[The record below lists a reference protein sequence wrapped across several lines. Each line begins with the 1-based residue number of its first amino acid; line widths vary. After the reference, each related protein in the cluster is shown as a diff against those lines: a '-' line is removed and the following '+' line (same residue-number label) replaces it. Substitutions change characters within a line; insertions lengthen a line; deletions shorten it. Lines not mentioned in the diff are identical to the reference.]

1 VHFSE
6 ETPFSVEGDRTR
18 LGGDGVSLRTLEH
31 GIVPRVGLVI
41 PPAARV
47 VFASAAAPEGEAAG
61 LLVFGPAG
69 TALPAGGLS
78 LRVRF
83 RPTSVG
89 ADSERGVELFSER
102 IEAADPK
109 NLWLERR
116 FPVPPLP
123 GGRGS
128 LVVECETPSA
138 GVADG
143 AALALYEL
151 VVSDAASLDLE
162 RARTFNALR
171 QRNEK
176 ANFDAYYKHVV
187 FQQDSA
193 PPPPAR
199 DWKQPLRWA
208 RASAARVRDSL
219 VRLGAH
225 NAAALEQA
233 PPPPAAETAPAPTDP
248 KAARMPPPAPP
259 RSSILVAREI
269 LARKLSLTPPSFYER
284 MNARLAARA
293 PGTKLRVLSLCS
305 GEARIEEGLVRH
317 TPPGSVHL
325 TVCDLNPDLLKTA
338 TRRLEPFCEVDGI
351 VGDVN
356 EIDLRG
362 QSFDVALCVSGLHHV
377 VELEHLFDQI
387 AGAVGP
393 DGEFWS
399 IGETLG
405 RNGGRMWPESYE
417 VANAFFRR
425 LPPKYRANRVLASAI
440 DEELPDMD
448 YSIGCFEGIRSEAI
462 VPTIA
467 RHFEPLQVSRHN
479 CIIWKLFSTAYADN
493 YDTSLHEDLA
503 LIEEAVDLDVGLTRN
518 PVLGIELHGI
528 FRRRAPG
535 AASQASSS

>member
-1 VHFSE
+1 MHFSE
-6 ETPFSVEGDRTR
+6 ETPYAVEGPRSL
-18 LGGDGVSLRTLEH
+18 LGGSGVSLRTLEH
-31 GIVPRVGLVI
+31 GVVPRVGLVI
-41 PPAARV
+41 PPNTRV
-47 VFASAAAPEGEAAG
+47 VFAPDEVPAGDAVGILTFGAAG
-61 LLVFGPAG
+61 PHLAG
-69 TALPAGGLS
+69 GGLS
-78 LRVRF
+78 LTVRVRPSPD
-83 RPTSVG
+83 REASG
-89 ADSERGVELFSER
+89 EIELYSER
-102 IEAADPK
+102 IEAADPR
-109 NLWLERR
+109 NPWLERR
-116 FPVPPLP
+116 FPIPSLP
-123 GGRGS
+123 GGHGS
-128 LVVECETPSA
+128 LVVECQPASA
-138 GVADG
+138 PPADG
-143 AALALYEL
+143 DALSLYEL
-151 VVSDAASLDLE
+151 VVSGEATLDLE
-162 RARTFNALR
+162 RARTFKALR

-176 ANFDAYYKHVV
+176 ANFDAYYRHVA
-187 FQQDSA
+187 FQQEA
-193 PPPPAR
+193 AAPPPPPAR
-199 DWKQPLRWA
+199 DWKRPLRWA
-208 RASAARVRDSL
+208 RASAVRVRDSV
-219 VRLGAH
+219 VRRGA
-225 NAAALEQA
+225 AVVEQ
-233 PPPPAAETAPAPTDP
+233 PGPESAPA
-248 KAARMPPPAPP
+248 PPPAPP

-269 LARKLSLTPPSFYER
+269 LARKLSLAPPSFYER

-325 TVCDLNPDLLKTA
+325 TVCDLNPDLLRTA

-362 QSFDVALCVSGLHHV
+362 QSFDIALCVSGLHHV

-387 AGAVGP
+387 DRALRE

-425 LPPKYRANRVLASAI
+425 LPPKYRTNRILASTI
-440 DEELPDMD
+440 EEELSDMD

-493 YDTSLHEDLA
+493 YDTSLPEDLA
-503 LIEEAVDLDVGLTRN
+503 LIEEAVDLDVALTKN
-518 PVLGIELHGI
+518 PELAMELHGI
-528 FRRRAPG
+528 YRRRSPG
-535 AASQASSS
+535 AAPQASSA